1 MSIESVMGRIAAIQG
16 GLAAPPAPAQT
27 AATTATPG
35 NSFATTLQSAM
46 GSGAQTFPAA
56 AAGTYPHL
64 DGDLDANPELLRRLD
79 ALAAQRGETFHI
91 TSGGR
96 TYAEQER
103 LWNARGSNPY
113 PVAHPGSS
121 RHETGRAADVTIGG
135 RAIQDVI
142 GAAELQSAG
151 LSPLSGDAVHV
162 ELP

>member
-1 MSIESVMGRIAAIQG
+1 MTQ
-16 GLAAPPAPAQT
+16 AAP
-27 AATTATPG
+27 
-35 NSFATTLQSAM
+35 
-46 GSGAQTFPAA
+46 
-56 AAGTYPHL
+56 GTYPHL
-64 DGDLDANPELLRRLD
+64 DGDLDANPELLKRLD
-79 ALAAQRGETFHI
+79 ALAAQRGEHFHI

-142 GAAELQSAG
+142 GAGELQGAG
-151 LSPLSGDAVHV
+151 LSPLAGDAVHV